1 VNEKM
6 KKLPILL
13 LVALFLGLAALNA
26 EAQFTV
32 TVVGGVLPEVTNVA
46 TVGEV
51 AEVTNVATVGKVL
64 DATMDPTQ
72 FNKLTTDLQNLQQI
86 LAGGTFPGLTVDIH
100 DATQGDNAE
109 ISVVANG
116 TPSYPRDYTVQDD
129 SLNFNYNGS
138 NLANLNPAGV
148 QGAALFRPITG
159 LSNNPQWADN
169 YKPFT
174 AMEQKTDNAIKIFAK
189 TGQNLDTLARS
200 LQASMENLNKA
211 HSIAEIEAINA
222 RINSIHAEMT
232 RQIYLR
238 TAAMQD
244 VHLLQIASENNRMK
258 REQANAEEESESHQ
272 KQIGDG
278 TNIGTASSLLGV
290 AISLI
295 TATDPG
301 TIQ

>member
-1 VNEKM
+1 VNKKM
-6 KKLPILL
+6 KKLPIFL
-13 LVALFLGLAALNA
+13 LVTLFLGLAGLNA
-26 EAQFTV
+26 EAQFEV
-32 TVVGGVLPEVTNVA
+32 TVGSGVLE
-46 TVGEV
+46 
-51 AEVTNVATVGKVL
+51 EVTNVATVGKIG
-64 DATMDPTQ
+64 DATIDPAQ

-86 LAGGTFPGLTVDIH
+86 LAGGTFPGLTTDVKN
-100 DATQGDNAE
+100 ATQGDNTE
-109 ISVVANG
+109 IAIVANG
-116 TPSYPRDYTVQDD
+116 TPSYPRDYMDQNIGN
-129 SLNFNYNGS
+129 LNFNYDGS
-138 NLANLNPAGV
+138 NLANLNPTGV

-189 TGQNLDTLARS
+189 TGQNLDTLAKS
-200 LQASMENLNKA
+200 LQASMEHLNKA
-211 HSIAEIEAINA
+211 RSIADIEATNA

-278 TNIGTASSLLGV
+278 TNIGTASSMLAV